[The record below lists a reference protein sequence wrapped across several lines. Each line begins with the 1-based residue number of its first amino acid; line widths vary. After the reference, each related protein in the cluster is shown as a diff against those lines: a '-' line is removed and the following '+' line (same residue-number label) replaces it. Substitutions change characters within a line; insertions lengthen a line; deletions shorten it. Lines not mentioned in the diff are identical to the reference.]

1 MDKSTVRVPLHR
13 ADLGEEEIAAVVE
26 VLRSGWLTSGS
37 ECRRFE
43 QEFAAYLGV
52 PYALALNSCTAALH
66 LALDATGLRAGELVL
81 VPAFTFTATAEV
93 VTYFGATPVLVDCEP
108 DTLNLDMHA
117 ATLTAARI
125 FADRPVPGVGRAH
138 GRLHAIIPV
147 HYAGQ
152 MADVDGAAALAQR
165 YGLRVIEDSAHALPA
180 AARGPEGN
188 WRSIG
193 TTAEMTCFSFYAN
206 KTITTGEG
214 GMLVAHDPALI
225 DLARRK
231 SLHGMSNSAWDRQGR
246 RTQDYEVV
254 SSGFKYNLTDIA
266 AALGRKQLERA
277 DRLCAARTR
286 VAERYH
292 ALLGDLDELQLPT
305 VRSDRRSAWHIYA
318 IRLRLDQLT
327 IDRDSF
333 LAELKQAG
341 VGASVH
347 WKPLHLQPFYRESF
361 GYRPE
366 HFPVATAEW
375 QRLVSLPIF
384 PSMTDEEIEY
394 VAIAVRSLVQRA
406 RRRVVA

>member
-1 MDKSTVRVPLHR
+1 MDKSDPRVPFYR

-43 QEFAAYLGV
+43 EEFAAYLGV
-52 PYALALNSCTAALH
+52 PHALALNSCTAALH

-108 DTLNLDMHA
+108 ETLNMDMRA
-117 ATLTAARI
+117 ATVTAARLS
-125 FADRPVPGVGRAH
+125 AERSVPGVQRQK

-152 MADVDGAAALAQR
+152 MADVDGAALLAER

-180 AARGPEGN
+180 AARAPDGS
-188 WRSIG
+188 WRSVG

-214 GMLVAHDPALI
+214 GMLVAHDPSLI

-231 SLHGMSNSAWDRQGR
+231 SLHGMSNGAWDREGR

-266 AALGRKQLERA
+266 AALGRRQLAKA
-277 DRLCAARTR
+277 DRLCAARAE
-286 VAERYH
+286 VAKRYD
-292 ALLGDLDELQLPT
+292 ALLGDIDELQLPV
-305 VRSDRRSAWHIYA
+305 VRSDRRSAWHLYP
-318 IRLRLDQLT
+318 IRLRLEQLT

-333 LAELKQAG
+333 LAQLKQAG
-341 VGASVH
+341 VGASLH
-347 WKPLHLQPFYRESF
+347 WKPLHLQPFYRQTF

-384 PSMTDEEIEY
+384 PSMTEEEIEY
-394 VAIAVRSLVQRA
+394 VATKVRSLIERA